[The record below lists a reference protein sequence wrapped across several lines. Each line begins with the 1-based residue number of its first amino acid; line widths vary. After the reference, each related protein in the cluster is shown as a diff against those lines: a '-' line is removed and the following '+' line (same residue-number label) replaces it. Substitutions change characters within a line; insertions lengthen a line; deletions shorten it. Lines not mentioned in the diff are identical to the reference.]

1 MARLVLR
8 LVTAV
13 ILAGLLLVPA
23 LATMGGSSSTAVA
36 DPVTITS
43 YRATYDV
50 DEDGTLHASETITA
64 DFPWGRHGIFRYWDR
79 SDQGDH
85 TVRHHPKDVRIRLDE
100 LHEQLASGV
109 VDAEEQVSYVDP
121 DEAAAVKQAGV
132 TLSAL
137 VATRDAV
144 ERARNTL

>member
-1 MARLVLR
+1 MAARRWAAIRPLDAALVRLQTMAARGVQPTRMAREVEIIVGEWLGE
-8 LVTAV
+8 AD
-13 ILAGLLLVPA
+13 
-23 LATMGGSSSTAVA
+23 A
-36 DPVTITS
+36 DP
-43 YRATYDV
+43 A
-50 DEDGTLHASETITA
+50 
-64 DFPWGRHGIFRYWDR
+64 
-79 SDQGDH
+79 
-85 TVRHHPKDVRIRLDE
+85 DVRIRLDELHE

-144 ERARNTL
+144 ARARGAL